1 MQLKQLTN
9 YLESIAPLHYQMG
22 YDNSGLLTGHSDQQI
37 TGVLIALD
45 CIESV
50 VEEAI
55 EKHCNVIVAHHPIL
69 FSGKKRLTGADYVER
84 TLIKAIK
91 NDIAIY
97 AIHTNLDAVLV
108 NGVNTEIAHRL
119 MLSDLK
125 ILSPDLKLNADRTI
139 GAGILGKLPDPMPS
153 IDFLNFLKSC
163 MDLKVI
169 KHTKIVFEKVHK
181 IAVCGGSGHFLL
193 EAAKSINAD
202 VLITSDIKYHQFF
215 DAEEDILLIDIG
227 HYESERFTIE
237 LLYRLITEK
246 FSTFAALK
254 TEVNTNPVF
263 YF

>member
-1 MQLKQLTN
+1 MKIRHLTN
-9 YLESIAPLHYQMG
+9 YLESIAPLHYQMS
-22 YDNSGLLTGHSDQQI
+22 YDNSGLLTGHPDQQI

-45 CIESV
+45 CLESIID
-50 VEEAI
+50 EAA
-55 EKHCNVIVAHHPIL
+55 EKHCNVVVAHHPIL
-69 FSGKKRLTGADYVER
+69 FSGKKRLIGSDYIER
-84 TLIKAIK
+84 TIIKAIK

-125 ILSPDLKLNADRTI
+125 ILSPDPMLNVEGTA
-139 GAGILGKLPDPMPS
+139 GAGIIGTLPEPMATR
-153 IDFLNFLKSC
+153 DFLAFLKSS

-169 KHTKIVFEKVHK
+169 KHTKIIADKVHR
-181 IAVCGGSGHFLL
+181 IAICGGAGYFLL
-193 EAAKSINAD
+193 EAAKSTNAD
-202 VLITSDIKYHQFF
+202 VYITSDIKYHQFF
-215 DAEEDILLIDIG
+215 DADESITLVDIG
-227 HYESERFTIE
+227 HYESERFTID